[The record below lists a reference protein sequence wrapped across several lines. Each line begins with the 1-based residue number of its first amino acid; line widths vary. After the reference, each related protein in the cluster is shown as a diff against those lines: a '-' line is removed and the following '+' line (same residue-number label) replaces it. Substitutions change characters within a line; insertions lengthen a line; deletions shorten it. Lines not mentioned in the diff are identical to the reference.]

1 VVTGMS
7 KDKEELEKDL
17 NEEIIEESVEE
28 NKEEVVEE
36 TKEEN
41 SEENELSLVK
51 KYKEEIQKLKEELEV
66 EKDKYLRQ
74 TAEYQNF
81 KKRTAKEK
89 EGIYTDA
96 CVDVLKEILPNL
108 DNIERAIAAEGNI
121 EALKQGVEMTLK
133 GFQNSLE
140 KLGVTEIE
148 TSEGFDP
155 NFHNAIMHIEDPEL
169 GTNVVAE
176 VFMKGYKRGD
186 KVIRH
191 SMVKTAN

>member
-1 VVTGMS
+1 MS

-41 SEENELSLVK
+41 LEENELSLVK

-169 GTNVVAE
+169 GTNVVVE

>member
-1 VVTGMS
+1 MS

-148 TSEGFDP
+148 TSERFDP

-169 GTNVVAE
+169 GTNVVVE

>member
-1 VVTGMS
+1 MS

-36 TKEEN
+36 TTEEN

-169 GTNVVAE
+169 GTNVVVE

>member
-1 VVTGMS
+1 MS

-36 TKEEN
+36 TKEED

-96 CVDVLKEILPNL
+96 CVDVLKEIIPNL

-169 GTNVVAE
+169 GTNVVVE

>member
-1 VVTGMS
+1 MS

-28 NKEEVVEE
+28 NKKEVVEE

-169 GTNVVAE
+169 GTNVVVE

>member
-1 VVTGMS
+1 MS

-155 NFHNAIMHIEDPEL
+155 NFNNAIMHIEDPEL
-169 GTNVVAE
+169 GTNVVVE

>member
-1 VVTGMS
+1 MS

-169 GTNVVAE
+169 GTNVVVE

>member
-1 VVTGMS
+1 MS

-28 NKEEVVEE
+28 NKEVVVEE

-169 GTNVVAE
+169 GTNVVVE

>member
-1 VVTGMS
+1 MS

-36 TKEEN
+36 TPEEN
-41 SEENELSLVK
+41 SEENALSLVK

-169 GTNVVAE
+169 GTNVVVE

>member
-1 VVTGMS
+1 
-7 KDKEELEKDL
+7 
-17 NEEIIEESVEE
+17 
-28 NKEEVVEE
+28 
-36 TKEEN
+36 
-41 SEENELSLVK
+41 
-51 KYKEEIQKLKEELEV
+51 
-66 EKDKYLRQ
+66 
-74 TAEYQNF
+74 
-81 KKRTAKEK
+81 
-89 EGIYTDA
+89 
-96 CVDVLKEILPNL
+96 
-108 DNIERAIAAEGNI
+108 
-121 EALKQGVEMTLK
+121 MTLK

-169 GTNVVAE
+169 GTNVVVE

>member
-1 VVTGMS
+1 MS

-155 NFHNAIMHIEDPEL
+155 NFLNAIMHIEDPEL
-169 GTNVVAE
+169 GTNVVVE